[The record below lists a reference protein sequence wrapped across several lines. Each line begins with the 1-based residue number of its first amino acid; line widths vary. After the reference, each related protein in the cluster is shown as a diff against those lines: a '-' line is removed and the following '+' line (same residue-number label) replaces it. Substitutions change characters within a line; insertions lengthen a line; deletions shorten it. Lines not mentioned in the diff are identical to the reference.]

1 MDKMSVRDIDVK
13 GKRVL
18 VRVDYN
24 VPFNKDGII
33 TDDSRIRASM
43 PTIDYLVQQ
52 NAKVIICSHMGRPDG
67 KVVEELRLEKT
78 GRHLANLMRQE
89 VKIVD
94 DCIGLDVENEVSKLK
109 EGEIILLENLRF
121 HTEEEDNDPIFAQA
135 LSRLAEVYVDDAFGT
150 AHRNHASITG
160 VTKYLPSVSGLLLEK
175 ELVSLGR
182 VLEQPPRP
190 FCVLLGGAKVS
201 DKVAMLENVMDKV
214 DSIIIGG
221 GMAAIFLKAL
231 GYEVGDSLLED
242 GIDIAKSIME
252 KAKEKGIQ
260 ILLPEDVVVA
270 REMSNTAATKTV
282 PVDCILPEEKILD
295 IGSLTITNYSKK
307 LERCK
312 TVFWNGPMGVYELE
326 PFAEGTRA
334 MARIIAHMH
343 GNTIIGGGSTSEIVT
358 EMRLADK
365 MSFVSTGGG
374 ASLKYLSGN
383 ELPGVEA
390 LDSKAT
396 EIRCAY
402 KMEKWQLIK
411 QISRE
416 TDSKIVLFVIDGL
429 GGLPHPKTG
438 KSELQTANLPN
449 LDRLAA
455 SSVCGLVDPVG
466 PGITPG
472 SAPGHLALFGYD
484 PVDCVIGRGV
494 LEALGIDYPLSPDE
508 LAVRCN
514 FCTLDDKGNITDR
527 RAGRISTEQNRELCE
542 ILDGQEIDGVSIK
555 VKSVK
560 DHRFIV
566 IFKGEGLYAEV
577 TESDPQQ
584 LGAPPRK
591 VEALKNEAQ
600 WTANIVNKFIAR
612 SAELLKEHKPANML
626 LMRGFSKMPNLPT
639 FKDIYKLN
647 AAAIASYPMYRG
659 LSKVVGMEVL
669 PTGTSLESEIETLK
683 KYYDKYNFFF
693 VHAKEP
699 DAAGE
704 DGDFDRKVK
713 ALERIDKAL
722 EDIVA
727 LKPDVLLIAG
737 DHSTP
742 ATFVGHSWHPVPV
755 LLSSKWNRA
764 DGVKEFTESAC
775 LLGGLTRM
783 PATQLMSLAMANAL
797 KLDKFGA

>member
-1 MDKMSVRDIDVK
+1 MDKMSIRDVDVK

-24 VPFNKDGII
+24 VPFNRDGFI
-33 TDDSRIRASM
+33 TDDTRIRASM

-52 NAKVIICSHMGRPDG
+52 GAKVIICSHMGRPDG
-67 KVVEELRLEKT
+67 KVVEELRLGKT
-78 GRHLANLMRQE
+78 GKHLAHLMRQE
-89 VKIVD
+89 VKIVEN
-94 DCIGLDVENEVSKLK
+94 CIGPEVERAVQELK
-109 EGEIILLENLRF
+109 DGEILLLENLRF
-121 HTEEEDNDPIFAQA
+121 YAEEEGNDPLFAKA
-135 LSRLAEVYVDDAFGT
+135 LSRLAEIYVDDAFGT
-150 AHRNHASITG
+150 AHRKHASITG
-160 VTKYLPSVSGLLLEK
+160 ITKYLPSVSGFLLEK
-175 ELVSLGR
+175 ELKSLGR

-214 DSIIIGG
+214 DCIIIGG
-221 GMAAIFLKAL
+221 GMAAIFLHAL
-231 GYEVGDSLLED
+231 GYNVGDSLLED
-242 GIDIAKSIME
+242 GTEIAKDIMK
-252 KAKEKGIQ
+252 KAEEKGVQ
-260 ILLPEDVVVA
+260 ILLPEDVVLS
-270 REMSNTAATKTV
+270 REVSNTAITKTV
-282 PVDCILPEEKILD
+282 PVDCISPEEKILD
-295 IGSLTITNYSKK
+295 IGSLSITNFSKRI
-307 LERCK
+307 ERCK

-326 PFAEGTRA
+326 PFAEGTKA
-334 MARIIAHMH
+334 MAQLIAYMH
-343 GNTIIGGGSTSEIVT
+343 GNTIIGGGSTSEVVT
-358 EMRLADK
+358 EMKLADK

-374 ASLKYLSGN
+374 ASLKYLSG
-383 ELPGVEA
+383 ETLPGVDA

-396 EIRCAY
+396 EVRCKV

-416 TDSKIVLFVIDGL
+416 TESKIVLLVIDGL
-429 GGLPHPKTG
+429 GGLPHPDTG

-449 LDRLAA
+449 LDKLAA

-494 LEALGIDYPLSPDE
+494 LEALGIDYPLSPDD
-508 LAVRCN
+508 LAARCN
-514 FCTLDDKGNITDR
+514 FCTVDNNGNITDR
-527 RAGRISTEQNRELCE
+527 RAGRISTGKNRELCE
-542 ILDGQEIDGVSIK
+542 ILDGQEIDGVTIS
-555 VKSVK
+555 VKPVK

-584 LGAPPRK
+584 LGVQPRS
-591 VEALKNEAQ
+591 VEALKHEAQ
-600 WTANIVNKFIAR
+600 WTANVINKFITH
-612 SAELLKEHKPANML
+612 SATLLKEHSPANML
-626 LMRGFSKMPNLPT
+626 LMRGFSKIPNLPT

-659 LSKVVGMEVL
+659 LSKVVGMDVL
-669 PTGTSLESEIETLK
+669 QTGPTLEDEIKTLK
-683 KYYDKYNFFF
+683 ERFNQYTFFF
-693 VHAKEP
+693 VHAKET

-704 DGDFDRKVK
+704 DGDFDRKVE

-722 EDIVA
+722 ADIID
-727 LKPDVLLIAG
+727 LKPDVLLVAG

-755 LLSSKWNRA
+755 LLSSKWNRP
-764 DGVKEFTESAC
+764 DGVKEFTETAC

-797 KLDKFGA
+797 KLQKFGA